1 VQPSPELGA
10 IVATELLPGE
20 LLKIEAVAGAGK
32 STALM
37 EYAKAH
43 AARRAR
49 ERALAAAVERAADVS
64 GARVSCA
71 ACLLAACLLDGA
83 WRNGAVVLVGGA
95 DAVERACAAA
105 NEAMVTSRVEEMS
118 VSSDGLSSA
127 QASGTRTPTCVPLAA
142 SALRAHVEGAAQLE
156 RPVGL
161 RSRAASAAQRWP
173 RARRPPRPVAA
184 ITTPLLF
191 HNQNDPHGRLLRPAV
206 VITPTLWAVARRPL
220 GVPRRLPADGC
231 RPR

>member
-1 VQPSPELGA
+1 
-10 IVATELLPGE
+10 
-20 LLKIEAVAGAGK
+20 
-32 STALM
+32 M
-37 EYAKAH
+37 
-43 AARRAR
+43 
-49 ERALAAAVERAADVS
+49 ALAARLVPSTARRLARRLLSAPAVAPAETATNS
-64 GARVSCA
+64 IY
-71 ACLLAACLLDGA
+71 
-83 WRNGAVVLVGGA
+83 NP
-95 DAVERACAAA
+95 
-105 NEAMVTSRVEEMS
+105 TEEH
-118 VSSDGLSSA
+118 A
-127 QASGTRTPTCVPLAA
+127 
-142 SALRAHVEGAAQLE
+142 ALRAHVEGAAQLE
-156 RPVGL
+156 RPAGL